1 LGGNLVIGR
10 AARLRAALEKLILER
25 PEKVPFQESFP
36 GSTFEVFLKVASGL
50 LVSESNIDNQVPRFE
65 LPGVRGLACI
75 MVREPL
81 LEIGGDADVV
91 MALIVYAFDQVDVSH
106 GDKGVHVFTLV
117 SAVSL

>member
-75 MVREPL
+75 MIGQALLQVVGNPYIVLLPL
-81 LEIGGDADVV
+81 
-91 MALIVYAFDQVDVSH
+91 MHALDE
-106 GDKGVHVFTLV
+106 T
-117 SAVSL
+117 